1 MGMLWTDND
10 IKCRIQRITSKVGGS
25 PMLPI
30 LAWGKVFESIVAG
43 GPLLTWT
50 AAALVSTVVYVIAE
64 DFVEY
69 ITGQMEDLYADDT

>member
-10 IKCRIQRITSKVGGS
+10 ITCRIQRVTSKVFGS

-30 LAWGKVFESIVAG
+30 LAWGKVFESLVVS

-50 AAALVSTVVYVIAE
+50 AAALVSTVLYVIAE

-69 ITGQMEDLYADDT
+69 ITGEMEALYADDP

>member
-10 IKCRIQRITSKVGGS
+10 IKCRIQRITSKVFGS

-30 LAWGKVFESIVAG
+30 LAWGKVFETLIVG

-50 AAALVSTVVYVIAE
+50 ATAIVSTVVYVIAE

-69 ITGQMEDLYADDT
+69 VTREMEDLYADNP

>member
-10 IKCRIQRITSKVGGS
+10 IKCRIQRITSKVFGS
-25 PMLPI
+25 TMLPI
-30 LAWGKVFESIVAG
+30 LAWGKVFETLVVG

-50 AAALVSTVVYVIAE
+50 VTALISTIVYVIAE

-69 ITGQMEDLYADDT
+69 VTREMEDLYADDS

>member
-10 IKCRIQRITSKVGGS
+10 IKCRIQRITSKVFGS

-30 LAWGKVFESIVAG
+30 LAWGKVFETLVVG

-50 AAALVSTVVYVIAE
+50 VTALVSTVVYVIAE

-69 ITGQMEDLYADDT
+69 VTREMEDLYADNP

>member
-1 MGMLWTDND
+1 
-10 IKCRIQRITSKVGGS
+10 
-25 PMLPI
+25 MLPI

-69 ITGQMEDLYADDT
+69 ITGQMEDLYADDP

>member
-10 IKCRIQRITSKVGGS
+10 IRCRLQRIAGKVGGS

-30 LAWGKVFESIVAG
+30 LAWGKVFESLVAG
-43 GPLLTWT
+43 GPLLSWT
-50 AAALVSTVVYVIAE
+50 AAAVLSSVVYVVAE

-69 ITGQMEDLYADDT
+69 VTGHMEALYADD